1 MNAAEAANRTG
12 VADGTGIESGGG
24 VEHSADVEHSA
35 GVAAAAGSF
44 GAFVAQAHAAG
55 RLLVQPRMGMSSPAT
70 MRAGLLATRRA
81 RADTV
86 GTITLDS
93 YTRVGDDAKA
103 RAALDSNAQLN
114 GYPIVAH
121 EPSTTRA
128 VLAGIN
134 GPGFP
139 VQVRHGSPCPEN
151 IFRALTAA
159 GLHATEGGPVSYCL
173 PYSRVPLDVSIRN
186 WARCCELLAGL
197 REDGAEPHL
206 ESFGGCM
213 LGQMCPPSL
222 LIAMSVLEC
231 LFFRQH
237 GIRSVSLS
245 YAQQTNAEQDREAV
259 LALRRLAARLLPDVD
274 WHIVIY
280 TYMGV
285 YPRTAPGATGLLAE
299 SARLAVRTGAS
310 RLIVK
315 TVAEAHRIPT
325 IADNVNALETA
336 AAVAADERLAPAAG
350 PVADTGI
357 HAEAAA
363 LIDAVLALGPDLG
376 RALATAFRRGYL
388 DIPYCLHPDN
398 AGRARSFIDPSGR
411 LAWWRVGAMP
421 IRPPAA
427 GRRGAEL
434 GSARL
439 LASLSFVERRFD
451 DAGLAGYLD
460 ALGDPADRERHA
472 LKEAM

>member
-1 MNAAEAANRTG
+1 VNTAGPGLGNGAGAATAPAA
-12 VADGTGIESGGG
+12 
-24 VEHSADVEHSA
+24 
-35 GVAAAAGSF
+35 SF
-44 GAFVAQAHAAG
+44 GAFVARAHAAG
-55 RLLVQPRMGMSSPAT
+55 RLVVQPRMGMSSPIT

-81 RADTV
+81 QATTV

-103 RAALDSNAQLN
+103 RAALDSCAELN

-121 EPSTTRA
+121 ERSTTRA
-128 VLAGIN
+128 VLAGVD
-134 GPGFP
+134 GPAFP

-151 IFRALTAA
+151 IFRALIAA

-186 WARCCELLAGL
+186 WVRCCELLAEV
-197 REDGAEPHL
+197 RETGVEPHL

-245 YAQQTNAEQDREAV
+245 YAQQTSPQQDQEAV
-259 LALRRLAARLLPDVD
+259 LALRRLTAELLPDLD
-274 WHIVIY
+274 THIVVY

-285 YPRTAPGATGLLAE
+285 YPRTPLGTSALLAE
-299 SARLAVRTGAS
+299 SARLAVHTGAS

-315 TVAEAHRIPT
+315 TAAEAHRIPT

-336 AAVAADERLAPAAG
+336 AAAAAAQRLDPTPATA
-350 PVADTGI
+350 ADTGVYD
-357 HAEAAA
+357 EART
-363 LIDAVLALGPDLG
+363 LIDAVLDLGPDLG
-376 RALATAFRRGYL
+376 RALATAFRRGIL

-398 AGRARSFIDPSGR
+398 AGRARSHLDPSGR
-411 LAWWRVGAMP
+411 LRWSRVGGMP
-421 IRPPAA
+421 LRPPA
-427 GRRGAEL
+427 GRRESAEL
-434 GSARL
+434 GSAQL

-451 DAGLAGYLD
+451 DAGLAGCLD
-460 ALGDPADRERHA
+460 ALGEPADREQRA
-472 LKEAM
+472 LIGSEVDD